1 MSKALTDLFAEMTRN
16 LADERDSLNALDG
29 VGDGDA
35 GDNMLSNFETITNT
49 LRQNEGQGSVDQA
62 LRAASKALRTS
73 GKGPTAPMYANGLD
87 QAAKDLEGKT
97 SFGVNDIVKLL
108 GGLLGGVQNTP
119 GVKQQGEG
127 GILDGLVPGVT
138 TFMQARNNG
147 KSTLEALMDGYKA
160 SQRGAYG
167 TTQQGSGFGQFG
179 NNDTS
184 GKVDPGAAGASS
196 LFGSLLQTLL
206 ANGLS
211 AGRGEPSKT
220 SGFEELFGGG
230 QPQQSQQPQ
239 QQQPQGGYG
248 DALGGLSDLFGQLF
262 GGGGL
267 FGGQPQQ
274 PQQRP
279 SSRGD
284 DPQPRLRDQEVI

>member
-1 MSKALTDLFAEMTRN
+1 MSKALTDLFAEITNN

-35 GDNMLSNFETITNT
+35 GDNMVSNFETITKT
-49 LRQNEGQGSVDQA
+49 LRQNEGQGSVDKA
-62 LRAASKALRTS
+62 LRAASHALRTS

-87 QAAKDLEGKT
+87 QAANDLAGKT
-97 SFGVNDIVKLL
+97 SFGVNDIMKLL

-138 TFMQARNNG
+138 TFMQSRNNG

-167 TTQQGSGFGQFG
+167 TSQQGSGFGLFG

-184 GKVDPGAAGASS
+184 GKIDPGAAGASS
-196 LFGSLLQTLL
+196 LLGSLLQTLL

-230 QPQQSQQPQ
+230 QQ
-239 QQQPQGGYG
+239 QQQPPQGGGGYG
-248 DALGGLSDLFGQLF
+248 DPLGGLGGLGDLFGQLF
-262 GGGGL
+262 GGGGGM

-274 PQQRP
+274 QQRP
-279 SSRGD
+279 NSGGD
-284 DPQPRLRDQEVI
+284 DPKPRLRDQEVI

>member
-1 MSKALTDLFAEMTRN
+1 MSKALTDLFAEITNN

-35 GDNMLSNFETITNT
+35 GDNMVSNFETITNT
-49 LRQNEGQGSVDQA
+49 LRQNEGQGSVDNA
-62 LRAASKALRTS
+62 LRAASHALRTS

-87 QAAKDLEGKT
+87 QAANDLAGKT
-97 SFGVNDIVKLL
+97 SFGVNDIMKLL

-138 TFMQARNNG
+138 TFMQSRNNG

-167 TTQQGSGFGQFG
+167 TSQQGSGFGQFG

-196 LFGSLLQTLL
+196 LLGSLLQTLL

-230 QPQQSQQPQ
+230 RQQQQPPQ

-248 DALGGLSDLFGQLF
+248 DALGGLGDLFGQLF
-262 GGGGL
+262 GGGGGM

-274 PQQRP
+274 QQRP
-279 SSRGD
+279 SSGGD
-284 DPQPRLRDQEVI
+284 DPKPRLRDQEVI